1 MAPPNYIFFHN
12 PHLII
17 DIFETNPTCHSQKA
31 TRLPNWGITNLVYIY
46 KCNFTMATMMVY
58 ETHNCSIH
66 GVIIQQTSL
75 GASIQG
81 ERMAP
86 KTQVVRRVCAT
97 TGLGLLFHRLPVT
110 RGLKRRALADAQ
122 PRSPSMSKYP
132 VKVL

>member
-1 MAPPNYIFFHN
+1 
-12 PHLII
+12 
-17 DIFETNPTCHSQKA
+17 
-31 TRLPNWGITNLVYIY
+31 
-46 KCNFTMATMMVY
+46 MMVY

-97 TGLGLLFHRLPVT
+97 TGLGLLFHRLPET

-122 PRSPSMSKYP
+122 PRGPSMSKYP
-132 VKVL
+132 VIVCKSTIKWGPISDRSGATKTPI